1 MKATARLLLS
11 LSLSAVCFLE
21 VQALSLNYAE
31 KDNTSVYISKR
42 PDNRLF
48 VSRAV
53 DEEIERICTMLKNKK
68 LAWVFSNCLPNTLD
82 TTIHYKETDDGDDTF
97 VYTGDIHAR
106 RQTEKNAARGYTPP
120 VQMYTSRP
128 LCQRIQRWAYGQLL
142 VERPDSNET

>member
-21 VQALSLNYAE
+21 AQALSLNYAE

-82 TTIHYKETDDGDDTF
+82 TTIRYFRIYGRHTCHVAPRFGGSGVA
-97 VYTGDIHAR
+97 VYTI
-106 RQTEKNAARGYTPP
+106 RQ
-120 VQMYTSRP
+120 
-128 LCQRIQRWAYGQLL
+128 
-142 VERPDSNET
+142 